1 MHVIAA
7 KAVALKEA
15 SLPSFKTY
23 QEQIVKNAKALAQA
37 LEELGFRLVSGGTD
51 NHLMLVDLRP
61 KKLTGK
67 EAEKRLDEA
76 NITVNKN
83 AIPFDPEKPF
93 VTSGI
98 RIGTP
103 AVTSRKM
110 DEGAMATIAQLM
122 DKALSG
128 HQDEAKAGVAEL
140 LAKYPLY
147 ED

>member
-1 MHVIAA
+1 
-7 KAVALKEA
+7 
-15 SLPSFKTY
+15 
-23 QEQIVKNAKALAQA
+23 
-37 LEELGFRLVSGGTD
+37 
-51 NHLMLVDLRP
+51 MLVDLRP
-61 KKLTGK
+61 KAHRK

-83 AIPFDPEKPF
+83 AIPLIRKPF